1 MAKTDARK
9 QQIVEELA
17 QVRSRLATETH
28 LVAEKLNVSRHLATS
43 LHRHSFRWVSVAA
56 LFGWVLSRL
65 PARKQRVYIETGRDG
80 EVRRQRTREVG
91 FAAALMAVA
100 WKGIWSIAKP
110 MLTAYLSSRIA
121 GKTAKREARAS

>member
-28 LVAEKLNVSRHLATS
+28 VVAEKLNVSRHLATS
-43 LHRHSFRWVSVAA
+43 LHRHSFRWAGAAA
-56 LFGWVLSRL
+56 LFGWILSRL
-65 PARKQRVYIETGRDG
+65 PARKQRVYLETGRDG
-80 EVRRQRTREVG
+80 EVRRKRTKEVG

-100 WKGIWSIAKP
+100 WKGIWSVAKP

-121 GKTAKREARAS
+121 GRTVKPEARAS

>member
-28 LVAEKLNVSRHLATS
+28 LVAEKLNVSRHLAIS
-43 LHRHSFRWVSVAA
+43 LHRHSFRWVSAAA
-56 LFGWVLSRL
+56 LVGWVLSRL
-65 PARKQRVYIETGRDG
+65 PARKQRVYLETGRDG
-80 EVRRQRTREVG
+80 EVRRKRTKEVG
-91 FAAALMAVA
+91 IVAALMAVA
-100 WKGIWSIAKP
+100 WKGVWSIAKP

-121 GKTAKREARAS
+121 GQTAKREARAS